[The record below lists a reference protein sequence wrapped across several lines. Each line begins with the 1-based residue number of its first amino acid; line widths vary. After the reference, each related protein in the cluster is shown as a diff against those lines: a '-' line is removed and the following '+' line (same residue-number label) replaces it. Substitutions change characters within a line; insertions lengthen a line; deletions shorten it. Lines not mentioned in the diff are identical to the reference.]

1 MGSSKPRIDG
11 MDLEGIVA
19 ALRRARLRA
28 EREALM
34 TGTCLVIVEDGKIVR
49 VPPRNL
55 EAIRAE
61 EAALAEGSALP

>member
-11 MDLEGIVA
+11 MDLEGIMA

-28 EREALM
+28 ERGALM
-34 TGTCLVIVEDGKIVR
+34 TGTCLVIAEDGKVVR
-49 VPPRNL
+49 VPPRDL

-61 EAALAEGSALP
+61 EAALAGGRA